1 MKVLSYLAALL
12 WLIALLSLL
21 TVVKVEDLMKA
32 LADPEV
38 LYALA
43 LSLSTSFVSTMLVMV
58 AAFPIAYELSRG
70 SSILEPLLSL
80 PNAMPPVAVGATL
93 LLFFSKTPI
102 GAALNSV
109 IHAVFSVP
117 GIIIAQST
125 VSFPLALKPLKS
137 AFKEIDEDIILAL
150 KSHGCYG
157 LCLLK
162 KLFRGVERQFK
173 SASLLVYSRS
183 LAEFGASVTLAGAIR
198 FKTETLPIAIYL
210 NLESGDVAKVISLIA
225 LSAILAFVV
234 LTISVGWELDKG

>member
-1 MKVLSYLAALL
+1 MRVLSYLVAFL
-12 WLIALLSLL
+12 WLVALLSLF
-21 TVVKVEDLMKA
+21 TVVKVEDLMRA
-32 LADPEV
+32 LTDPEV
-38 LYALA
+38 LYALT
-43 LSLSTSFVSTMLVMV
+43 LSLVTSFISTLLVMTF
-58 AAFPIAYELSRG
+58 AFPIAYELSRG
-70 SSILEPLLSL
+70 SSALEPLLSL

-137 AFKEIDEDIILAL
+137 AFKEIDEDLILAI

-157 LCLLK
+157 LCLLS
-162 KLFRGVERQFK
+162 KLFKGVKRQFK

-210 NLESGDVAKVISLIA
+210 NLESGDVAKVISLITISAVLA
-225 LSAILAFVV
+225 LVV
-234 LTISVGWELDKG
+234 LTLSVGWELDEG